1 MEISFRGQLAL
12 VTGGTRGI
20 GAAIVRELADA
31 GARVVAVGCNDTKS
45 TADRDRNVAGPGEDA
60 KIKVN
65 LDKLSP
71 EDRAL
76 ADAQKTCPVTGE
88 PLGSMGVPI
97 KVMVKDQPVF
107 VGCSSCAKEATKDP
121 DKTLQKV
128 AELKEKNPKKNQ

>member
-1 MEISFRGQLAL
+1 MRLLPILL
-12 VTGGTRGI
+12 V
-20 GAAIVRELADA
+20 AAVLI
-31 GARVVAVGCNDTKS
+31 AVGCNETKP
-45 TADRDRNVAGPGEDA
+45 TADRDRNPAASGDDA
-60 KIKVN
+60 KIKAS

-76 ADAQKTCPVTGE
+76 AEAQKTCPVTGE

-107 VGCSSCAKEATKDP
+107 VCCSSCPKEATKDP

-128 AELKEKNPKKNQ
+128 AELKEKNAKKDR